1 MKKILTI
8 FATFIVLAVFS
19 QVPEKISYQAVIR
32 NASNILV
39 TNQSVGIKISILQ
52 GTATGTSV
60 YSETHSVTTNANG
73 LVSLQIGGGTIVSG
87 TFSSIDWANGPY
99 FIKTE
104 TDPNGGSSYTIT
116 GTSQLL
122 SVPYALYA
130 KTAGSSTPGPQ
141 GASGLNT
148 LVNTTTEPAGAN
160 CANGGTKI
168 EFGLD
173 VNSNG
178 VLETSEI
185 NSSLTKYVCNGVNTA
200 GSVGGSNTNHG
211 MVILNN
217 IGTLTN
223 WSVPSGVYYLEI
235 WVNGSIGGN
244 GGSATNSPY
253 SFAGGSPGTYGSA
266 RVVLNVQPNDIISY
280 YIGQNGQNG
289 QNRSYVL
296 NVPDTYGERGYSG
309 ETSYINLN
317 GLRGMNI
324 LGSSGGNGGHAGCCG
339 GGSIGVQGGPGVLD
353 MTNIEQNGFFAQSAS
368 NPYSNQKQTII
379 IRY

>member
-1 MKKILTI
+1 MKKTLTI

-178 VLETSEI
+178 ILESSEI
-185 NSSLTKYVCNGVNTA
+185 NSALTKYVCNGISQNSTQGNSSVNFDYNGNGLYFTPESSSGA
-200 GSVGGSNTNHG
+200 WLYFDKRTDEIPITLASGIYSIGLDSSWG
-211 MVILNN
+211 N
-217 IGTLTN
+217 IGASTC
-223 WSVPSGVYYLEI
+223 WSGSLGIELLILDSSNNSIPLYTSTSLFDVSNKSISVLKSI
-235 WVNGSIGGN
+235 NNATIFQSIGKFN
-244 GGSATNSPY
+244 IQNS
-253 SFAGGSPGTYGSA
+253 
-266 RVVLNVQPNDIISY
+266 
-280 YIGQNGQNG
+280 
-289 QNRSYVL
+289 
-296 NVPDTYGERGYSG
+296 
-309 ETSYINLN
+309 
-317 GLRGMNI
+317 
-324 LGSSGGNGGHAGCCG
+324 
-339 GGSIGVQGGPGVLD
+339 
-353 MTNIEQNGFFAQSAS
+353 
-368 NPYSNQKQTII
+368 
-379 IRY
+379 